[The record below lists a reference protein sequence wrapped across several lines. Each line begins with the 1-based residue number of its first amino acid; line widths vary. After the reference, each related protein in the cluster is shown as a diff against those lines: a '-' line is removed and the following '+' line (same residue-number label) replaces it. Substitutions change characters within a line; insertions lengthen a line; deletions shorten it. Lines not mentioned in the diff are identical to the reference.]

1 LKEGTVL
8 TIHGAAADLADA
20 PDRREVGSR
29 TNLLRGAGVTAA
41 AALVAGALLLT
52 RELPI
57 VTLGAIAVGVGFVAL
72 LVTAAAARTW
82 NWAAAWT
89 GPGGHL
95 EPLAGPAAWLAVIF
109 ATVVVMTTYLP
120 LIVPAWSSDQVFAA
134 AMVAFVLLTLLGWG
148 PGVGVVRSWPSSL
161 RLSSMA
167 MPGTLVALALVIGYL
182 VFVIVMRFDAVG
194 GAVDDTE
201 WARLVEIRSTL
212 EALGF
217 AAAGALLGAMLQRQA
232 TASTLSASERT
243 IADQEQELARERE
256 SAMASAGKLAFA
268 QRSLSRALLLLS
280 PGAPAGLAD
289 MDSDQLE
296 RMGLRASTESVKQAR
311 RELLA
316 GLRDTASG

>member
-1 LKEGTVL
+1 MVL
-8 TIHGAAADLADA
+8 TVQEAASDLTQASDE
-20 PDRREVGSR
+20 PRSR
-29 TNLLRGAGVTAA
+29 ANVLRGAGVTAA

-72 LVTAAAARTW
+72 LITAAAARTW
-82 NWAAAWT
+82 NWARQWT

-134 AMVAFVLLTLLGWG
+134 AMVVFVLLTLLGWG
-148 PGVGVVRSWPSSL
+148 PGVGVLRSWPSSL
-161 RLSSMA
+161 RFSSMA
-167 MPGTLVALALVIGYL
+167 MPGTVIALALVIGYL
-182 VFVIVMRFDAVG
+182 VFIVVMRFDAVS

-217 AAAGALLGAMLQRQA
+217 AAAGALLGSLLQRQA
-232 TASTLSASERT
+232 ASGALNASDRT
-243 IADQEQELARERE
+243 IADQEQELASER
-256 SAMASAGKLAFA
+256 ATAAASARKAAAA
-268 QRSLSRALLLLS
+268 QRSLSRTLLLLS
-280 PGAPAGLAD
+280 PGAPAGLGD
-289 MDSDQLE
+289 MDPDQLE
-296 RMGLRASTESVKQAR
+296 RLGLRASTESVKQAR
-311 RELLA
+311 RELLG
-316 GLRDTASG
+316 GLRDSGG